1 MTKPQVIRDF
11 KFELSLVKSPP
22 CDACSEPMVRFDD
35 WRWICANDA
44 CDQNTTPVH
53 VGGVYPFKVIK

>member
-1 MTKPQVIRDF
+1 MNRVLKNVRIDS
-11 KFELSLVKSPP
+11 LALVKAPP
-22 CDACSEPMVRFDD
+22 CEKCGTPMLGFDD
-35 WRWICANDA
+35 WRWVCPNDD